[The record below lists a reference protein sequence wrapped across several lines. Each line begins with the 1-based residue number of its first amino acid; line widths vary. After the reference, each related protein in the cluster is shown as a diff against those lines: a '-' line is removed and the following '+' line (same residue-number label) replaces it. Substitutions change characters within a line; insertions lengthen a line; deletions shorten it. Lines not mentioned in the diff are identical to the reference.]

1 MWRDLKDFLM
11 RGNVV
16 DLAVAVI
23 IGTAF
28 SQVVSSLV
36 ADVITPLIGALGG
49 VPDFSG
55 IRLGPIALG
64 RFLNALLNFLI
75 VGTTVSFLVWCPCG
89 KRKSASG
96 SRPRKPLPRSLQR
109 RSGFFGRSWKNL
121 EKRPEPAPEEK
132 RQVPQTGLQL
142 GAAPK
147 P

>member
-75 VGTTVSFLVWCPCG
+75 VGTTVYFLVVVPMREAQ
-89 KRKSASG
+89 KRL
-96 SRPRKPLPRSLQR
+96 RKPPQETPPRSLQR

-132 RQVPQTGLQL
+132 RQVPQTELRL

>member
-36 ADVITPLIGALGG
+36 ADVLTPLIGALGG
-49 VPDFSG
+49 VPEVSG
-55 IRLGPIALG
+55 IRVGPIALG

-75 VGTTVSFLVWCPCG
+75 VGTTVYFLVVVPMREAQ
-89 KRKSASG
+89 KRL
-96 SRPRKPLPRSLQR
+96 RKPPQ
-109 RSGFFGRSWKNL
+109 
-121 EKRPEPAPEEK
+121 ETPPPEPPEEIRLLREILEELRK
-132 RQVPQTGLQL
+132 KT
-142 GAAPK
+142 
-147 P
+147 

>member
-28 SQVVSSLV
+28 NQVVSSLV

-55 IRLGPIALG
+55 IRLGSIALG

-75 VGTTVSFLVWCPCG
+75 VGTTVYFLVVVPMREAQ
-89 KRKSASG
+89 KRL
-96 SRPRKPLPRSLQR
+96 RKPPQ
-109 RSGFFGRSWKNL
+109 
-121 EKRPEPAPEEK
+121 ETPPPEPPEEIRLLREILEELRK
-132 RQVPQTGLQL
+132 KT
-142 GAAPK
+142 
-147 P
+147 

>member
-75 VGTTVSFLVWCPCG
+75 VGTTVYFLVVVPM
-89 KRKSASG
+89 REAQT
-96 SRPRKPLPRSLQR
+96 RLRKPPQ
-109 RSGFFGRSWKNL
+109 
-121 EKRPEPAPEEK
+121 ETPPPEPPEEIRLLREILEELRK
-132 RQVPQTGLQL
+132 KT
-142 GAAPK
+142 
-147 P
+147 

>member
-75 VGTTVSFLVWCPCG
+75 VGTTVYFLVVVPMREAQ
-89 KRKSASG
+89 KRL
-96 SRPRKPLPRSLQR
+96 RKPHQETPP
-109 RSGFFGRSWKNL
+109 
-121 EKRPEPAPEEK
+121 PEPPEEIRLLREILEELRK
-132 RQVPQTGLQL
+132 KT
-142 GAAPK
+142 
-147 P
+147 

>member
-64 RFLNALLNFLI
+64 RFLI
-75 VGTTVSFLVWCPCG
+75 VGTTVYFLVVVPMREAQ
-89 KRKSASG
+89 KRL
-96 SRPRKPLPRSLQR
+96 RKPPQ
-109 RSGFFGRSWKNL
+109 
-121 EKRPEPAPEEK
+121 ETPPPEPPEEIRLLREILEELRK
-132 RQVPQTGLQL
+132 KT
-142 GAAPK
+142 
-147 P
+147 

>member
-75 VGTTVSFLVWCPCG
+75 VGTTVYFLVVVPMREAQ
-89 KRKSASG
+89 KRL
-96 SRPRKPLPRSLQR
+96 RKPPQ
-109 RSGFFGRSWKNL
+109 
-121 EKRPEPAPEEK
+121 ETPPPEPPEEIRLLREISEELRK
-132 RQVPQTGLQL
+132 KT
-142 GAAPK
+142 
-147 P
+147 

>member
-55 IRLGPIALG
+55 IRLGHIALG

-75 VGTTVSFLVWCPCG
+75 VGTTVYFLVVVPMREAQ
-89 KRKSASG
+89 KRL
-96 SRPRKPLPRSLQR
+96 RKPPQ
-109 RSGFFGRSWKNL
+109 
-121 EKRPEPAPEEK
+121 ETPPPEPPEEIRLLREILEELRK
-132 RQVPQTGLQL
+132 KT
-142 GAAPK
+142 
-147 P
+147 

>member
-1 MWRDLKDFLM
+1 MGSLSCGGIYVEDLKDFLM

-75 VGTTVSFLVWCPCG
+75 VGTTVYFLVVVPMREAQ
-89 KRKSASG
+89 KRL
-96 SRPRKPLPRSLQR
+96 RKPPQ
-109 RSGFFGRSWKNL
+109 
-121 EKRPEPAPEEK
+121 EPPPPEPPEEIRLLREILEELRK
-132 RQVPQTGLQL
+132 KT
-142 GAAPK
+142 
-147 P
+147 

>member
-16 DLAVAVI
+16 DLEVAVI
-23 IGTAF
+23 IDTAF

-55 IRLGPIALG
+55 IRFGPIALG

-75 VGTTVSFLVWCPCG
+75 VGTTVYFLVVVPMREAQ
-89 KRKSASG
+89 KRL
-96 SRPRKPLPRSLQR
+96 RKPPQ
-109 RSGFFGRSWKNL
+109 
-121 EKRPEPAPEEK
+121 ETPPPEPPEEIRLLREILEELRK
-132 RQVPQTGLQL
+132 KT
-142 GAAPK
+142 
-147 P
+147 